1 MDHLAGLGADRQ
13 GLVAFAHDLAGM
25 ATDAILG
32 ILEQVVLTHSH
43 ILLKT
48 SWKAEYGAG
57 RHLDRKK
64 HVFVGVASSHDHIA
78 ARCRSH

>member
-1 MDHLAGLGADRQ
+1 MNDLAGLGADRQ

-25 ATDAILG
+25 APDAVFC
-32 ILEQVVLTHSH
+32 ILEKVILAHSQ

-48 SWKAEYGAG
+48 SRKAKYGAR

-64 HVFVGVASSHDHIA
+64 HVFVGMASSHDHVA
-78 ARCRSH
+78 ATSLR